1 MYYCICYFIGMTIV
15 LTHNTYYTT
24 DNKIYFDNQ
33 YPKLTDILKDMYN
46 GNGLA
51 LCGLEGFI
59 NLFFYDVNYIIY
71 IIVSIFFCCPCYLL
85 YLSYWQRVAIK
96 FHDENAQKC

>member
-33 YPKLTDILKDMYN
+33 YPKLTDILNDM
-46 GNGLA
+46 
-51 LCGLEGFI
+51 
-59 NLFFYDVNYIIY
+59 
-71 IIVSIFFCCPCYLL
+71 
-85 YLSYWQRVAIK
+85 
-96 FHDENAQKC
+96 